1 MHTFYFE
8 FQQYYIA
15 YVLKGYNTPSQCF
28 MGLHGHILDFT
39 GFAPYHPGLSE
50 PIVVECGRDVTRLF
64 EEIRHSRTARRIGRK
79 LCVIIDK
86 SCCIVAATN
95 KKGESNHLGFGLQR
109 VQLSNEKKKK
119 KNLVRNNNNTS
130 SSWSFSDSNSRPPPS
145 DTKENF
151 ATETIFPKEMLT
163 QPRRS
168 YTLQKFRTQFDN
180 TAKQKQ
186 TEIALPQK
194 QSSFS
199 SFAASSIAFLQRS
212 SSSDTIGTTSSSSSS
227 SLVGRQEH

>member
-28 MGLHGHILDFT
+28 MGLHGHILNFT
-39 GFAPYHPGLSE
+39 GFAPYHPRLSE
-50 PIVVECGRDVTRLF
+50 PIVVECGRDVTTLF

-86 SCCIVAATN
+86 SCCIEAVTN
-95 KKGESNHLGFGLQR
+95 KRGESNRRRLGFGLQR

-119 KNLVRNNNNTS
+119 NLNNT
-130 SSWSFSDSNSRPPPS
+130 SSWSFSDSNSH
-145 DTKENF
+145 
-151 ATETIFPKEMLT
+151 
-163 QPRRS
+163 
-168 YTLQKFRTQFDN
+168 
-180 TAKQKQ
+180 
-186 TEIALPQK
+186 
-194 QSSFS
+194 SSP
-199 SFAASSIAFLQRS
+199 
-212 SSSDTIGTTSSSSSS
+212 S